1 MWDQGQISLS
11 RALVIGTKLPTKEK
25 IMQGQQKVPLTPLV
39 TKNVARVGG
48 EENQETTES
57 LLLHAATQHKP
68 SIWGSFHHTKI
79 RVGHIFEDCAI
90 FNHVTE
96 TYKQEP

>member
-1 MWDQGQISLS
+1 MLDQGQISLS

-48 EENQETTES
+48 EENQETTE
-57 LLLHAATQHKP
+57 
-68 SIWGSFHHTKI
+68 I
-79 RVGHIFEDCAI
+79 REYSVKKTFAFVD
-90 FNHVTE
+90 
-96 TYKQEP
+96 Q